1 MSNLDVQQTGLYRLR
16 LWEWECKSNQCFQIF
31 FFQSYE
37 ETQAQDGE
45 DKRAKHLAGFKKKM
59 DKKLICPICGEGDPE
74 GENFD
79 MTKLGH
85 IFYACRISATRI
97 SPPKRLTVG

>member
-1 MSNLDVQQTGLYRLR
+1 
-16 LWEWECKSNQCFQIF
+16 
-31 FFQSYE
+31 
-37 ETQAQDGE
+37 
-45 DKRAKHLAGFKKKM
+45 M

-85 IFYACRISATRI
+85 IFDACRISATRI
-97 SPPKRLTVG
+97 SPPKKVDSWIKYKKWFNIN